1 MYTILVTNDNELF
14 VTQKQRIMQRSN
26 LMNNL
31 HILVYPIYSTG
42 TEEYD
47 MTQFTANME
56 YVLPVSKKYKSEILT
71 LSEERYETESGEF
84 MLEYLVPFNT
94 GLTSEAGDIEI
105 QLTFVKVDMD
115 EEGHGTQYVRKTS
128 TCVVKVLPIS
138 AWSDI
143 VPDEALTAIDQR
155 IVATQTQINELVDIA
170 DNLDMTKADNM
181 KLTNT
186 TLQLTAN
193 GEDIGDGIDL
203 NELGD
208 VLTDAT
214 TEGLVKVV
222 I

>member
-31 HILVYPIYSTG
+31 HILVYPTYSTG

-56 YVLPVSKKYKSEILT
+56 YILPVSKKYKSEILT

-84 MLEYLVPFNT
+84 MLEYLVPLDT
-94 GLTSEAGDIEI
+94 GLTSEAGDIEL

-115 EEGHGTQYVRKTS
+115 EEGHGTQYVRKTN

-181 KLTNT
+181 KLTDT
-186 TLQLTAN
+186 TLLLTAN

-203 NELGD
+203 NELGEG
-208 VLTDAT
+208 LTDAT
-214 TEGLVKVV
+214 KEGLVKVV

>member
-1 MYTILVTNDNELF
+1 M
-14 VTQKQRIMQRSN
+14 
-26 LMNNL
+26 
-31 HILVYPIYSTG
+31 
-42 TEEYD
+42 
-47 MTQFTANME
+47 
-56 YVLPVSKKYKSEILT
+56 
-71 LSEERYETESGEF
+71 
-84 MLEYLVPFNT
+84 
-94 GLTSEAGDIEI
+94 
-105 QLTFVKVDMD
+105 
-115 EEGHGTQYVRKTS
+115 
-128 TCVVKVLPIS
+128 
-138 AWSDI
+138 
-143 VPDEALTAIDQR
+143 TAIDQR